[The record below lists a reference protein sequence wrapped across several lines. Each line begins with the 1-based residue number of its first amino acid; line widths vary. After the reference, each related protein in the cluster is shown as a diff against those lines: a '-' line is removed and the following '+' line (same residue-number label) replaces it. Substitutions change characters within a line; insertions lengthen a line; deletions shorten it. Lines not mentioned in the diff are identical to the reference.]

1 MLDSVIAYIG
11 EVFLDAVIDKS
22 QSIKISKKKRI
33 IYTIIFLLITLFYV
47 ALFLII
53 THIAILNWNL
63 DRSIS
68 IKMFAVSFILIIT
81 FLVYGKEIIS
91 KRKERK
97 SEINMKQ

>member
-22 QSIKISKKKRI
+22 QSI

-53 THIAILNWNL
+53 THIAIFN
-63 DRSIS
+63 
-68 IKMFAVSFILIIT
+68 
-81 FLVYGKEIIS
+81 
-91 KRKERK
+91 
-97 SEINMKQ
+97 

>member
-11 EVFLDAVIDKS
+11 EVFLDTVIDKS

-53 THIAILNWNL
+53 THIAIFN
-63 DRSIS
+63 
-68 IKMFAVSFILIIT
+68 
-81 FLVYGKEIIS
+81 
-91 KRKERK
+91 
-97 SEINMKQ
+97 